1 MPLMEKDLFTE
12 YARLGFFRDLLCNNI
27 KYEEEILE
35 FEKEIAA
42 DFRPNIVM
50 VAAIDNYHLQF
61 GNKSEIQ
68 RQNLRL
74 AVLESLKEAVEN
86 LYTLVVPMEEDLYA
100 LLFQLNNKEETR
112 EKALDIGQ
120 NLQRYIEDE
129 TGISITIG
137 IGLPCKNI
145 FDLHLSYKDAL
156 RACRHKF
163 YTGTGQAIHIANTIP
178 FITDPNIFSIEIESQ
193 FSVKILSCDKKA
205 AFKILDDF
213 ISSITNKTPNIDPV
227 IVKARFNEIALII
240 IRAGIEAGI
249 RSEKLGILSR
259 RFLKRIAESDTFL
272 ELENQTKELVSQIID
287 EISRRRKHMNTK
299 LFEEAI
305 EYIND
310 NFASNITLE
319 DVSEHVHI
327 SPYHFSHEFKRFTSM
342 NFIEYLTKVRIN
354 EAKKLLLTTDLSIK
368 EVSSQVG
375 YQDSSYFGRV
385 FKNVEGVPPS
395 KFKIDNQVY
404 KEEKIKSSGK

>member
-1 MPLMEKDLFTE
+1 MEKDLFTG
-12 YARLGFFRDLLCNNI
+12 YARLGFFRDLLYNNI
-27 KYEEEILE
+27 KHEEEILE

-50 VAAIDNYHLQF
+50 VAAIDNYYLQF
-61 GNKSEIQ
+61 GKKSEMQ

-74 AVLESLKEAVEN
+74 AILESLKEAVEN
-86 LYTLVVPMEEDLYA
+86 LYALVVPMEEDLYA
-100 LLFQLNNKEETR
+100 LLFQLSNKEDIK
-112 EKALDIGQ
+112 EKTLDIGR

-129 TGISITIG
+129 TGISTITIG
-137 IGLPCKNI
+137 TSLPCKNI
-145 FDLHLSYKDAL
+145 LDLHLSYKDAL
-156 RACRHKF
+156 LACRHKF
-163 YTGTGQAIHIANTIP
+163 YIDTGQVIHIANTIP

-193 FSVKILSCDKKA
+193 FSVKILSCNKKA

-227 IVKARFNEIALII
+227 IVKSRFNEIALII

-249 RSEKLGILSR
+249 QSEKLGTLSR

-272 ELENQTKELVSQIID
+272 ELENQIKELISQIID

-305 EYIND
+305 DYIND
-310 NFASNITLE
+310 NFDKDITLE
-319 DVSEHVHI
+319 DVSGHVHI

-354 EAKKLLLTTDLSIK
+354 EAKKLLLTTDLSIS
-368 EVSSQVG
+368 EVSSRVG

-395 KFKIDNQVY
+395 KFKINNQVY
-404 KEEKIKSSGK
+404 QEEKIKNKRK